1 MAKRLGREFQTISS
15 SPPGFVKA
23 VQLVADNLFKWRAQI
38 EGPEDS
44 PYKGGVFTMEIEI
57 PNEYP
62 FKPPRVKFLTKVYHP
77 NIKSDGSVCA
87 EILNNNWSPQMKI
100 QEVLLTMS
108 TLLGQPNPDT
118 PLEADIAQQY
128 QNDREKFNKIAK
140 DWTKK
145 HAKD

>member
-1 MAKRLGREFQTISS
+1 
-15 SPPGFVKA
+15 
-23 VQLVADNLFKWRAQI
+23 
-38 EGPEDS
+38 
-44 PYKGGVFTMEIEI
+44 
-57 PNEYP
+57 
-62 FKPPRVKFLTKVYHP
+62 
-77 NIKSDGSVCA
+77 
-87 EILNNNWSPQMKI
+87 
-100 QEVLLTMS
+100 MS